1 MIRTHFAVLMG
12 LLAAADGFAPAGVPS
27 LRTHHHARGSFNAV
41 FACRV
46 DSRVCTTASTTD
58 TTAAAATTTTTTS
71 ASTTTTTTVVTKN
84 LGSRGT
90 KVPGGEGGEMAR
102 PSAALTAR
110 RSFLV
115 AAASVLLLGEGDIK
129 EAAAASAK
137 ASGVPSQAVVQAA
150 AKDIEALIADDPKFG
165 PTLVRLAWH
174 SSGTY
179 DRMTKTGGSSKGTIR
194 FDEELKHG
202 ANAGLEQAVAKLQPV
217 MAKNPGIS
225 FADLC
230 TLSGVVAVRALGGP
244 TVGWR
249 GGRVDAMD
257 PSEV

>member
-1 MIRTHFAVLMG
+1 MIGVHFAVLMG

-27 LRTHHHARGSFNAV
+27 LRTHHHARGCFDAV
-41 FACRV
+41 FSSSM
-46 DSRVCTTASTTD
+46 DSRMCTSASTTK
-58 TTAAAATTTTTTS
+58 TTAAAATTTTTNFVS
-71 ASTTTTTTVVTKN
+71 P
-84 LGSRGT
+84 GS
-90 KVPGGEGGEMAR
+90 KVPGGRGSGMEH
-102 PSAALTAR
+102 PSAALTGR

-115 AAASVLLLGEGDIK
+115 AAASVLLLGEGDIRK
-129 EAAAASAK
+129 AAAASAT
-137 ASGVPSQAVVQAA
+137 ATGAPSQAVVQAA

-194 FDEELKHG
+194 FQEELKHG

-217 MAKNPGIS
+217 MDKNPGIS

-257 PSEV
+257 SSEVWISLMAPV